1 MRPSIPAL
9 LLLVALASCGDAPPA
24 APARDPYA
32 PDVVATT
39 PSGPPV
45 EVTFTEAAGD
55 VFRTTGTLR
64 YRRVVTGKAGPGL
77 SPSEFVLEGTVDLRA
92 RTESGDAGKLTVVVE
107 GRLETV
113 ELAAGTGGRRRDPR
127 VDPLTLRFERDAKG
141 RAVHRSIRLTAPAA
155 IHEAL
160 EVLQAAFTEPLRFPS
175 RQVRVGQW
183 FPPMDVLDL
192 DQAMRRPLFFLF
204 VRRAQMGQPVGAPIE
219 GRVWIE
225 AREAFGG
232 TDVLRSR
239 FAVTHAF
246 EGDTDVPKPT
256 KDNVAVGYRAAVE
269 GTVRT
274 AVAGGWARTFDMT
287 RRRRVSYRAAD
298 LDYAVEFEGRAT
310 LETVREAP

>member
-1 MRPSIPAL
+1 VRPFVPGL

-32 PDVVATT
+32 PEVAATA

-45 EVTFTEAAGD
+45 EVTFTQAAGD
-55 VFRTTGTLR
+55 AFRTTGTLR

-77 SPSEFVLEGTVDLRA
+77 SPSELVLEGTVDLRS
-92 RTESGDAGKLTVVVE
+92 RTESGDAGTLAVVVE
-107 GRLETV
+107 GRIETV
-113 ELAAGTGGRRRDPR
+113 ELAAGPGARRRDPR
-127 VDPLTLRFERDAKG
+127 ADPFLLRFTLDEKG
-141 RAVHRSIRLTAPAA
+141 RAVHRSIRLTAPAS

-160 EVLQAAFTEPLRFPS
+160 EVLQAAFTEPLRFPTS
-175 RQVRVGQW
+175 EVRVGQW

-204 VRRAQMGQPVGAPIE
+204 VRRAQMGQPAGAPIL

-225 AREAFGG
+225 AREEFGG
-232 TDVLRSR
+232 TDVVRTRL
-239 FAVTHAF
+239 AVTHAF

-256 KDNVAVGYRAAVE
+256 KDNVVVGYRAAVE

-274 AVAGGWARTFDMT
+274 AIAGGWSRTLDVT
-287 RRRRVSYRAAD
+287 RRRRVTYRATD

-310 LETVREAP
+310 LETVRESP